1 MILYYI
7 TTCNLK
13 FTSSSGECCGFSAQ
27 SSHKHRKRLLN
38 ITVFHL
44 VVASYIVE
52 DVISYCKWLLV
63 SSVQCRNNYEFPIS
77 DSTVIRFQQ
86 TVLIDSQSWSLY
98 VYVMLL
104 PVGRD
109 HMIFIERHEGRLT
122 VVASLENLSNK
133 EMYVTLMFNWF
144 SIFVCDICSFVCDV
158 CFETSCRKSFQCR
171 F

>member
-1 MILYYI
+1 
-7 TTCNLK
+7 
-13 FTSSSGECCGFSAQ
+13 
-27 SSHKHRKRLLN
+27 
-38 ITVFHL
+38 
-44 VVASYIVE
+44 
-52 DVISYCKWLLV
+52 
-63 SSVQCRNNYEFPIS
+63 
-77 DSTVIRFQQ
+77 VIRFQQ